1 MELIDSQ
8 TYKNLAKSYA
18 GECQDHVRYKFIE
31 YGARMQE
38 YKALAELIDKIVF
51 NEFNHAR
58 MFYTF
63 IQKASDKPIKNIE
76 VCSGYPYKE
85 KWDLLENLKLAAED
99 EEIEATKVYP
109 EYLRVA
115 REEGFEEIAKL
126 YEDIIKVELA
136 HMQVFKELYKQ
147 MKSKTLYK
155 RSQKVKWKCGDCG
168 YEAYGK
174 TPWDICP
181 LCQAKIGAVLLKLDD
196 INTTN

>member
-1 MELIDSQ
+1 MELLESQ

-136 HMQVFKELYKQ
+136 HMEVFKELYKQ
-147 MKSKTLYK
+147 MKNKTLYK
-155 RSQKVKWKCGDCG
+155 KSQKVKWKCGDCG

-181 LCQAKIGAVLLKLDD
+181 LCQAKIGSVLLKVGENNLCV
-196 INTTN
+196 